1 MGSGASAA
9 SMWGLRRCRGAL
21 WGRSPCV
28 MAAPAGRQ
36 CALLRAVGE
45 VGESVRAVFS
55 SLVRFH
61 EQLNFGD
68 DVLKLTVDLCKLQS
82 LPTLNLE
89 NFSHLLQQHILELQC
104 VSDKLNLLVREDA
117 SGTRN
122 SVEKSPSA
130 KPDSDLNSTTT
141 SLKQMWNQSINPR
154 TKMFQKEA
162 QCKLEEQDESNIQS
176 GTELVQIK
184 ASKDEIER
192 RISAFIERKQ
202 AEINE
207 NNIREFC
214 NVINCN
220 LENSC
225 ARTDAVFTPHPGFK
239 SHIKVSRV
247 VNMYGPQTRTESEG
261 ESAQKPNSVTQN
273 CGNPAIEERLQNME
287 AHLKLPPGGPVPV
300 DVYQRIKKLED
311 RILHLEGLSPEYF
324 QHVNL
329 PNKRRKVQET
339 VQGYSLIEIDEK
351 INALKAVL
359 LQKASGQAQSMKAN
373 KMST

>member
-1 MGSGASAA
+1 
-9 SMWGLRRCRGAL
+9 
-21 WGRSPCV
+21 

-104 VSDKLNLLVREDA
+104 VSDKLNLLVKDDT
-117 SGTRN
+117 SGARS

-130 KPDSDLNSTTT
+130 KLDSDLNSTMT
-141 SLKQMWNQSINPR
+141 SHKQVWNQSINPR

-162 QCKLEEQDESNIQS
+162 QCKPEEQDESNMQS

-220 LENSC
+220 QENSC

-287 AHLKLPPGGPVPV
+287 AHLKLPPVQV
-300 DVYQRIKKLED
+300 VQ
-311 RILHLEGLSPEYF
+311 F
-324 QHVNL
+324 QWMFTKGSKNL
-329 PNKRRKVQET
+329 KIEFFIWKVF
-339 VQGYSLIEIDEK
+339 
-351 INALKAVL
+351 
-359 LQKASGQAQSMKAN
+359 LQNIFNM
-373 KMST
+373 

>member
-1 MGSGASAA
+1 
-9 SMWGLRRCRGAL
+9 
-21 WGRSPCV
+21 

-141 SLKQMWNQSINPR
+141 SLKQMWNQSVNPR

-261 ESAQKPNSVTQN
+261 ESAQKPNSVAQN

-287 AHLKLPPGGPVPV
+287 AHLKLPPVQV
-300 DVYQRIKKLED
+300 VQ
-311 RILHLEGLSPEYF
+311 F
-324 QHVNL
+324 QWMFTKGSKNL
-329 PNKRRKVQET
+329 KIEFFIWKVF
-339 VQGYSLIEIDEK
+339 
-351 INALKAVL
+351 
-359 LQKASGQAQSMKAN
+359 LQNIFSM
-373 KMST
+373 